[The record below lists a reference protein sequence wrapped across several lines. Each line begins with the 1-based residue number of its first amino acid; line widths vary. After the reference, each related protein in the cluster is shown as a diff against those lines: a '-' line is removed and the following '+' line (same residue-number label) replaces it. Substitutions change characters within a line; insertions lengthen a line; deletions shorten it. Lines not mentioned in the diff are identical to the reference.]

1 MIIIDVK
8 ESETLDK
15 ALKRYKKKFEK
26 IGILKEVRK
35 RSAYIKPS
43 VERREV
49 IKKAIRRE
57 KYLKSLQ

>member
-26 IGILKEVRK
+26 IGILKEVRR

>member
-8 ESETLDK
+8 ESDSLDK
-15 ALKRYKKKFEK
+15 ALKRYKKKFER

-35 RSAYIKPS
+35 RSAFTKPS

-57 KYLKSLQ
+57 KYLRSLQ

>member
-15 ALKRYKKKFEK
+15 ALKRYKKKFER
-26 IGILKEVRK
+26 IGILKEVRR
-35 RSAYIKPS
+35 RSAYVKPS

-57 KYLKSLQ
+57 KYLRSQQ